1 MGKGPFRRG
10 SPLAAAYVR
19 ACDGDTIIVSWIE
32 EPESWP
38 ETDRIRLAGIDAPE
52 NWPTR
57 TTPGTASAQALD
69 LICRGAWLRII
80 PTRSWPDPY
89 GRMVAQVFARGWN
102 LSEFMIKH
110 GYAQPFHAPFR
121 KSTLVRKKGLRPAC
135 ATPKI
140 KLITPPGNTT
150 LPSSNT

>member
-10 SPLAAAYVR
+10 SPLAADYVR

-32 EPESWP
+32 EPEFWP

-57 TTPGTASAQALD
+57 TAPGTASTQALD
-69 LICRGAWLRII
+69 MICRGAWLRII

-89 GRMVAQVFARGWN
+89 GRMIAQVFASGCN
-102 LSEFMIKH
+102 LSSWMVQH
-110 GYAQPFHAPFR
+110 GYAQRYTAPFR
-121 KSTLVRKKGLRPAC
+121 RQSLHRKNGLRPAC
-135 ATPKI
+135 AMPKI
-140 KLITPPGNTT
+140 KHR
-150 LPSSNT
+150 